1 MPTKRSHC
9 RWGILGSAGI
19 AHKNWQAIHRAGN
32 ARLVAVASRD
42 VSRARSFIA
51 DCQASVPVDAPPE
64 AVGGY
69 EALLARDDVD
79 AVYLPLPTGV
89 RGLWAIRAAEA
100 GKHVLVEK
108 PCATSVEELEAVVA
122 ACRTAGVQF
131 MDGVM
136 FLHSRRLQA
145 IRERL
150 VDAPGG
156 IGRTRRIAAQFSFR
170 ADEGFLE
177 DNIRMRSDLE
187 PFGCL
192 GDLGWYTI
200 ALPLWA
206 LEPRLPRAVTGR
218 MIAAA
223 AAPGGPQPVPVEFAG
238 ELLFPPAAGE
248 PEATASFFCSFLAEH
263 QQWAHLS
270 GTRGSLRVDDFV
282 LPFHGPELSLT
293 VAEPRYLIDGCDFRM
308 ERRDRV
314 VAVAEHSHGH
324 ATAQEAALFRDFSA
338 LVLDGR
344 PDPTWPA
351 RSLAVQRVM
360 MACLASA
367 RDGGR
372 ERRVEG

>member
-1 MPTKRSHC
+1 MPKNESCC
-9 RWGILGSAGI
+9 RWGILGAAAI

-42 VSRARSFIA
+42 VARARAFI
-51 DCQASVPVDAPPE
+51 DGCQRSVPVEEPPE

-69 EALLARDDVD
+69 EALLARDDID
-79 AVYLPLPTGV
+79 AVYLPLPTGL
-89 RGLWAIRAAEA
+89 RARWAIRAAEA

-108 PCATSVEELEAVVA
+108 PCATSVEELEAVIA
-122 ACRTAGVQF
+122 ACRAAGVQF

-136 FLHSRRLQA
+136 FLHGRRLGA
-145 IRERL
+145 MREKL

-156 IGRTRRIAAQFSFR
+156 IGRPRRIAAQFSFR
-170 ADEGFLE
+170 ADDGFLE
-177 DNIRMRSDLE
+177 DNIRMHSDLE

-200 ALPLWA
+200 ALPLWVM
-206 LEPRLPRAVTGR
+206 EPRLPRAATGR

-223 AAPGGPQPVPVEFAG
+223 AAPGSPQPVPVEFAG
-238 ELLFPPAAGE
+238 ELLFPGAGGE
-248 PEATASFFCSFLAEH
+248 PDVTASFFCSFRAEL
-263 QQWAHLS
+263 QQWAHVS

-282 LPFHGPELSLT
+282 LPYHGAELSLT
-293 VAEPRYLIDGCDFRM
+293 LSEPRYVIDGCDFRM
-308 ERRDRV
+308 QRHDQV
-314 VAVAEHSHGH
+314 IAVAEHSHGH

-338 LVLDGR
+338 LVLGGR
-344 PDPTWPA
+344 PDPSWPA
-351 RSLAVQRVM
+351 RSLAAQRVM

-372 ERRVEG
+372 EQRIEG